1 MKLNKKLMIIALLST
16 MPAMAMADDVV
27 EATSLGDAITG
38 GQFSG
43 NFKLRFEH
51 VDQAGQSKT
60 AQAFTLRSLVGYETK
75 PLNGF
80 SVNAQVYGLSP
91 LNDDYNDIKKT
102 DPITSRRAYPV
113 IADPEDYDFHQLYV
127 QFKNKEHQV
136 RLGRQS
142 FVLDN
147 WRFIGDVR
155 FRQNWQVMNGLSYIN
170 TSLPKTTISAA
181 HFEQVKDI
189 TTKVW
194 NTDVDIINANYK
206 ITPTTS
212 VSGYG
217 YFVDFNDTARKA
229 LSTKTFG
236 ARLDGKEKLNDV
248 WKVLYTA
255 EYAKQDNY
263 DNGSSSI
270 DNHYYRV
277 GAGLGYGKWS
287 LRIDQEKLSGNSN
300 GRAFQTPLGTNHLF
314 QGWADVFLTTPNQGI
329 EDTML
334 IMQGELLGAVIKSE
348 YHIIDSDR
356 DFNKVGG
363 GTGDSLGTEFDLGAY
378 YKFNK
383 QVSGSIEYA
392 NFQEGTQYAGARKR
406 DIEKFWLTAMYSF

>member
-170 TSLPKTTISAA
+170 TSLPKTTI
-181 HFEQVKDI
+181 
-189 TTKVW
+189 
-194 NTDVDIINANYK
+194 
-206 ITPTTS
+206 
-212 VSGYG
+212 
-217 YFVDFNDTARKA
+217 
-229 LSTKTFG
+229 
-236 ARLDGKEKLNDV
+236 
-248 WKVLYTA
+248 
-255 EYAKQDNY
+255 
-263 DNGSSSI
+263 
-270 DNHYYRV
+270 
-277 GAGLGYGKWS
+277 
-287 LRIDQEKLSGNSN
+287 
-300 GRAFQTPLGTNHLF
+300 
-314 QGWADVFLTTPNQGI
+314 
-329 EDTML
+329 
-334 IMQGELLGAVIKSE
+334 
-348 YHIIDSDR
+348 
-356 DFNKVGG
+356 
-363 GTGDSLGTEFDLGAY
+363 
-378 YKFNK
+378 
-383 QVSGSIEYA
+383 
-392 NFQEGTQYAGARKR
+392 
-406 DIEKFWLTAMYSF
+406 